1 MQVLSDL
8 VTSLNGHS
16 SMCGSNTVSIDPD
29 GSLPSTSSESTD
41 GVTRGDPALDVPDTY
56 SPLNRVHG
64 DEPTAGAPWSY
75 VQGVTDHG

>member
-1 MQVLSDL
+1 VQDLSDL

-41 GVTRGDPALDVPDTY
+41 GVKRGDPALDIPATWDPANT
-56 SPLNRVHG
+56 VHG
-64 DEPTAGAPWSY
+64 DDSGAGDATWLT
-75 VQGVTDHG
+75 VQGVGH